1 MAFCQFCGREIPD
14 GSVCGCPGSQQAAA
28 QNQQQVNNEQ
38 NQATAPQQGQ
48 PQAPQQDQPQSN
60 GQAPQQDQPQSNGQA
75 PQQDQPQNQFNN
87 AAQNAQAQFNN
98 AAQKVEGIA
107 GDLSENLPG
116 NMKGNKNIVYIAGA
130 AIVLVLLIIIIACC
144 SGGGAK
150 GTAKKFAKSLTKANG
165 AKTYYSLT
173 LPDEYIDDLKDEDE
187 WDDKLEDYNDSME
200 DTLDDI
206 KIKIKKIEKKDKL
219 SKKELKGVEEYFD
232 YIYDCSVDV
241 TKGYEFKIKLQAN
254 DDGDKDTTTQRIC
267 VVKVKGE
274 GWKVIT
280 TEASYLKDYA
290 D

>member
-1 MAFCQFCGREIPD
+1 MLPWITGTPSR
-14 GSVCGCPGSQQAAA
+14 VCAAA
-28 QNQQQVNNEQ
+28 VAHIGHQRHPI
-38 NQATAPQQGQ
+38 T
-48 PQAPQQDQPQSN
+48 D
-60 GQAPQQDQPQSNGQA
+60 D
-75 PQQDQPQNQFNN
+75 
-87 AAQNAQAQFNN
+87 
-98 AAQKVEGIA
+98 
-107 GDLSENLPG
+107 
-116 NMKGNKNIVYIAGA
+116 
-130 AIVLVLLIIIIACC
+130 
-144 SGGGAK
+144 GGAK
-150 GTAKKFAKSLTKANG
+150 GTAKKFAKSLTKTNG

-219 SKKELKGVEEYFD
+219 SKKELKGAEEYFD

>member
-28 QNQQQVNNEQ
+28 QNQQQVNNE
-38 NQATAPQQGQ
+38 
-48 PQAPQQDQPQSN
+48 
-60 GQAPQQDQPQSNGQA
+60 QDQPQSNGQA

-219 SKKELKGVEEYFD
+219 SKKELKGAEEYFD